1 MRRWDFGWIH
11 PGAPWDLGIV
21 GGHDDGWIL
30 ALLGAFLLLG
40 VLADVVGRRAHVP
53 RVTLLLLLGFVAGSY
68 VLDLV
73 AEDVE
78 SWFPL
83 VARVALS
90 MVGFILGERFFGR
103 SLREVGRRVLWV
115 SVFESLAA
123 AMIVFAVLLA
133 IGADLPLALLL
144 AGLAPATAPAASLDV
159 IRETKASGPV
169 TDVTTGVVAIDDAY
183 GVILFSLLLVLSQSL
198 AGGDAS
204 WSVVLVGVWEIA
216 GAVLL
221 GLGLGVPMAWVS
233 GRLEPGQL
241 TLLEALG
248 FTLLCGGVAAMMQVS
263 HIMACMAMGAMVARR
278 SREGTRPLHAIEDV
292 SRPFLVLFFVL
303 AGFDFE
309 PSKFAAMAGIAIAY
323 VGARSLGK
331 VVGGYLGAVA
341 SGAPSRFRR
350 TVGWCL
356 LPQAGVALGLAL
368 VAAERFPEAG
378 GRLLS
383 VMVGTTFIFE
393 VVGPIATRTA
403 LQRAGEVGGDV
414 RD

>member
-1 MRRWDFGWIH
+1 MGRAGE
-11 PGAPWDLGIV
+11 
-21 GGHDDGWIL
+21 GWIL

-53 RVTLLLLLGFVAGSY
+53 RVTLLLLLGFLAGSY
-68 VLDLV
+68 ALDLV

-103 SLREVGRRVLWV
+103 NLRQVGRLVLWV
-115 SVFESLAA
+115 SVLESIAA
-123 AMIVFAVLLA
+123 AVAVFVILLA
-133 IGADLPLALLL
+133 IGTDLALALLL

-159 IRETKASGPV
+159 IRETESRGPV
-169 TDVTTGVVAIDDAY
+169 ADVTTGVVAIDDAY
-183 GVILFSLLLVLSQSL
+183 GVVLFSLLLVLAQALS
-198 AGGDAS
+198 GGEAS
-204 WSVVLVGVWEIA
+204 WSVVLLGMWEVA

-221 GLGLGVPMAWVS
+221 GIGLGVPMAWAS

-248 FTLLCGGVAAMMQVS
+248 FTLLCGGLAAMIQVS
-263 HIMACMAMGAMVARR
+263 HIMACIALGAVVARR

-292 SRPFLVLFFVL
+292 SRPFLVLFFLL
-303 AGFDFE
+303 AGFDFD
-309 PSKFAAMAGIAIAY
+309 PSEFAAMAGVVAAY
-323 VGARSLGK
+323 VGARSVGK
-331 VVGGYLGAVA
+331 LAGGYLGARIG
-341 SGAPSRFRR
+341 GAPRPVAR

-368 VAAERFPEAG
+368 VAAERLPDAG

-383 VMVGTTFIFE
+383 LMVGSTFVFE

-403 LQRAGEVGGDV
+403 LHRAGEVGRDARAGDAS
-414 RD
+414 